1 MSRTVGRK
9 RLFAVLTLT
18 AAALAVTAGIAW
30 SGAPL
35 HSASTASAS
44 ASRDQT
50 AYATLN
56 SLTAG
61 MYIGRFE
68 SALGIPVF
76 VKASAGGGRT
86 EKTFDGPGYLVQTIQ
101 DSTGTVEL
109 MAVTACRP
117 DFNPTFAT
125 AIGDVTLGR
134 STLGNQKLAGEKT
147 QPPFD
152 PLYFLSPATANSY
165 FYDQY
170 YLGNPGNYVNDIVG
184 LNDACKTTADFKPL
198 IALGYPALS
207 KLTRANVA
215 TTPGIQQFRDSAVIN
230 TFAETAPQYTNV
242 AAIIKGFQIGADRL
256 RVRALPGSLNPSREA
271 GVSPG

>member
-1 MSRTVGRK
+1 M
-9 RLFAVLTLT
+9 
-18 AAALAVTAGIAW
+18 AVTAIFVWG
-30 SGAPL
+30 G
-35 HSASTASAS
+35 
-44 ASRDQT
+44 ASRHRVSDASPRTSGDQS
-50 AYATLN
+50 AYATLT
-56 SLTAG
+56 SLAAG

-68 SALGIPVF
+68 SALGIPVL
-76 VKASAGGGRT
+76 VEDSAGGGRT

-101 DSTGTVEL
+101 DSAGTVEL

-125 AIGDVTLGR
+125 AIGDVTLGK

-152 PLYFLSPATANSY
+152 PRYFLSPATANSY

-170 YLGNPGNYVNDIVG
+170 YLGNPGNYVNYIVG
-184 LNDACKTTADFKPL
+184 LNDACKTSADFKPL

-230 TFAETAPQYTNV
+230 TFAETAPQYTNID
-242 AAIIKGFQIGADRL
+242 AIIKGFQIGADRL
-256 RVRALPGSLNPSREA
+256 RVRALPQSLNPSRDA
-271 GVSPG
+271 RTSPRRDLPGRDPR